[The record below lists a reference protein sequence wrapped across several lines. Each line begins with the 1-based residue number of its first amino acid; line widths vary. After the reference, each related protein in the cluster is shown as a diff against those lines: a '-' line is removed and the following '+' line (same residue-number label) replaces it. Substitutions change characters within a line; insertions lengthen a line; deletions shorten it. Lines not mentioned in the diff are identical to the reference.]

1 VISIY
6 DAPGAVSALSSGVAK
21 TVIAITAPAQFGVN
35 WMAYELSFDG
45 STSTATPA
53 RIELCTFTAAT
64 AGTPGSS
71 PTIVNSAGQRVTTG
85 FTAGSNYSA
94 EPTVLAPFKTF
105 YFPQYGGTG
114 IVQFTPGQE
123 PDSAVSQGFAIRV
136 TSTSTVNCNAS
147 MRFSRC

>member
-6 DAPGAVSALSSGVAK
+6 DAPGAASALSAATAK
-21 TVIAITAPAQFGVN
+21 TVIAVTAPAQFGAN
-35 WMAYELSFDG
+35 WLAYEISFDG
-45 STSTATPA
+45 ATSTATPA

-64 AGTPGSS
+64 AGTNTSV
-71 PTIVNSAGQRVTTG
+71 TIVNSAGQRVTTG
-85 FTAGSNYSA
+85 FTAGTNYTA
-94 EPTVLAPFKTF
+94 EPTVLAAFKTF
-105 YFPQYGGTG
+105 YMPVYGGTG

-136 TSTSTVNCNAS
+136 TALATVNCNAS

>member
-1 VISIY
+1 MISIY
-6 DAPGAVSALSSGVAK
+6 DAPGAASALASGVAK
-21 TVIAITAPAQFGVN
+21 TVIAVTSPAQFGAN

-64 AGTPGSS
+64 AGTSTAV
-71 PTIVNSAGQRVTTG
+71 TIVNSAGQRVTTG
-85 FTAGSNYSA
+85 FTAGTNYTA

-136 TSTSTVNCNAS
+136 TSTATVNCNAS